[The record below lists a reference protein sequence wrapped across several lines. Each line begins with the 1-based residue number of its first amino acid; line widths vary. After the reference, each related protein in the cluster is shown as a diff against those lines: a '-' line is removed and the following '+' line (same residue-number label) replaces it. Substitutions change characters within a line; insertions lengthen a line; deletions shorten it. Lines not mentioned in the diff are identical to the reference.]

1 MVGRMIMEQLSPGEL
16 LELIVLGEASID
28 VQFQRW
34 LTSTFATIV
43 ASFAGRHLL
52 TTKMR
57 WIVSVLY
64 VLATFVFVSRWYY
77 DGVDLFAYRVLL
89 TQAGID
95 DPIPIATLLSRLVLI
110 LSGTLATLYFVLVE
124 PRKNTSG

>member
-1 MVGRMIMEQLSPGEL
+1 MEQLSPGE
-16 LELIVLGEASID
+16 
-28 VQFQRW
+28 
-34 LTSTFATIV
+34 
-43 ASFAGRHLL
+43 LL

-89 TQAGID
+89 RQAGID